1 MDWKLYAYYIKDN
14 VYDNVYDIGMAANK
28 GPNNSSLKKI

>member
-1 MDWKLYAYYIKDN
+1 MDWKIYAYYIK
-14 VYDNVYDIGMAANK
+14 DNVYDIGMAANK